1 MDQGRSPYKNRTQLR
16 NDPGYRRLATRN
28 THRSPTMFD
37 SIRDAVMA
45 REKDRGES
53 PLAHNPRVGLP
64 QSRGLADKREDG
76 FTSNPG
82 GTFSSYKSPSGRGAN
97 TGELKTPKPLRLSRN
112 LRTVSKY
119 REITGRFVN
128 DDRVQMLIVVG
139 IAVNAVMMGIGT
151 FDFVTQNRQLVKAFE
166 ATDLA
171 FLILFTIEIAMQLF
185 YHGFRLFIDG
195 WLVFDFAIIALSWAF
210 ANFQII
216 RAFRIFRALR
226 LITRIEVMRNL
237 VIALFFVMPRMGGIF
252 LLLVLIFYI
261 FGVLFTGFFKDLFD
275 EGKTETDYFGNLWW
289 TIFTLFQLMTMD
301 GWSDAA
307 REVMMTEPWAPI
319 LFISFVVISG
329 FVIINL
335 TVAVFVD
342 VISALHADENKNL
355 EKTYDSSEET
365 ETESQADAAPRIG
378 SGATKLS
385 HEMDKL
391 ETQIKDLTLMQEQSL
406 KTLKVLM
413 RHTNASNTNG

>member
-1 MDQGRSPYKNRTQLR
+1 
-16 NDPGYRRLATRN
+16 
-28 THRSPTMFD
+28 
-37 SIRDAVMA
+37 
-45 REKDRGES
+45 
-53 PLAHNPRVGLP
+53 
-64 QSRGLADKREDG
+64 
-76 FTSNPG
+76 
-82 GTFSSYKSPSGRGAN
+82 
-97 TGELKTPKPLRLSRN
+97 
-112 LRTVSKY
+112 
-119 REITGRFVN
+119 
-128 DDRVQMLIVVG
+128 
-139 IAVNAVMMGIGT
+139 
-151 FDFVTQNRQLVKAFE
+151 
-166 ATDLA
+166 
-171 FLILFTIEIAMQLF
+171 
-185 YHGFRLFIDG
+185 
-195 WLVFDFAIIALSWAF
+195 
-210 ANFQII
+210 
-216 RAFRIFRALR
+216 
-226 LITRIEVMRNL
+226 
-237 VIALFFVMPRMGGIF
+237 
-252 LLLVLIFYI
+252 
-261 FGVLFTGFFKDLFD
+261 
-275 EGKTETDYFGNLWW
+275 
-289 TIFTLFQLMTMD
+289 MD